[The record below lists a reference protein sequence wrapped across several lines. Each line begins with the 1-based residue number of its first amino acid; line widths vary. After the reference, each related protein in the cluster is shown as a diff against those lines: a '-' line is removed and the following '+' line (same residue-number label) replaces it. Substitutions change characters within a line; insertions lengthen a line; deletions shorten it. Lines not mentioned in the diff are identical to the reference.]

1 MASNNILPDHDYG
14 KQATTNTFD
23 DEEFEIRNNW
33 QSQRNIE
40 IPFYESLAL
49 LDKDDPIHTFF
60 LQSPFSIKKF
70 TTPQEKILE
79 EIKYN
84 NKEMVDILLRSVNP
98 ECTDYYGNNLI
109 HCAAKSRMR
118 DLIPKL
124 VYLGVDVNA
133 YNFMGQTPLLL
144 ATLAQDKKTIKTLL
158 KAQAKLNISDHSGCT
173 AIFYAKDV
181 DILKILLKWES
192 SADYRNEQCD
202 IYHLNKD
209 KDTALH
215 VHLRKGWNASASL
228 LIKESPNIS
237 IYNERGETLLHACAQ
252 GAG

>member
-84 NKEMVDILLRSVNP
+84 NKEMVDTLLRSVNP

-144 ATLAQDKKTIKTLL
+144 ATLAQDKK
-158 KAQAKLNISDHSGCT
+158 QSRH
-173 AIFYAKDV
+173 F
-181 DILKILLKWES
+181 
-192 SADYRNEQCD
+192 
-202 IYHLNKD
+202 
-209 KDTALH
+209 
-215 VHLRKGWNASASL
+215 
-228 LIKESPNIS
+228 
-237 IYNERGETLLHACAQ
+237 
-252 GAG
+252 